1 MANTLVRVR
10 MLRHVAQFVQVVD
23 LEMGE
28 TYELVPEKAA
38 QFITNGMAE
47 PESAIPLTPRL
58 EAAAL
63 AAPRR
68 RG

>member
-47 PESAIPLTPRL
+47 LESAIPVTPRL

>member
-1 MANTLVRVR
+1 MARDLVRVR
-10 MLRHVAQFVQVVD
+10 MLRHVAQFVQVLD

-28 TYELVPEKAA
+28 VYELTAEKAE
-38 QFITNGMAE
+38 QFVANGMAE
-47 PESAIPLTPRL
+47 RVDTKGKRL

-63 AAPRR
+63 GDPQR

>member
-1 MANTLVRVR
+1 MATSLVRVR

-28 TYELVPEKAA
+28 TYELIPEMAA

-47 PESAIPLTPRL
+47 LVSAVPISPRL